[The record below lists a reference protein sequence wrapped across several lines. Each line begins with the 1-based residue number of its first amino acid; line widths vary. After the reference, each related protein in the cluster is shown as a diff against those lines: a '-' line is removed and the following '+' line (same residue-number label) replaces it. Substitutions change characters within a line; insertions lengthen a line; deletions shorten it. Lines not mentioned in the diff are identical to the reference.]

1 MATNMQEDSFKF
13 NSFPN
18 YLYNAM
24 FIFLNNLHTK
34 MPATVRVLKNQL
46 NILIEQQAKLNL
58 N

>member
-1 MATNMQEDSFKF
+1 MATNMQEDPFKF

-34 MPATVRVLKNQL
+34 NASNSESVKKST
-46 NILIEQQAKLNL
+46 
-58 N
+58 